1 MSETRPLEEAELG
14 VNDLSVCKGHGSKGT
29 GMIGSGK
36 TPLTPWQ
43 SLPRVICS
51 LPLSSLL
58 SGSLFSPPFP
68 RLSLTLVLSLP
79 VCLLLSVPVVYSG
92 CVCVSVSLF
101 ISPNRSSIL
110 RLSFFLPSFP
120 FPQSLSPFLCEPV
133 SFLIRP
139 SRHRCLSPRVSLLL
153 LLLCSVSS
161 SRWLIKAH
169 KGASAADAKLLA
181 ADRKR
186 SSTCLLAK
194 PWGKK
199 RLLQAINVGHMWS
212 NFWNRILWS
221 GHTPPTQTTKYTPS
235 GNGPP
240 WWQCFLQ
247 GDSVPWHIT
256 RNFSGLDWETFQRA
270 QIVDPASK
278 FPRSFLR

>member
-110 RLSFFLPSFP
+110 RLSFFLSSFP
-120 FPQSLSPFLCEPV
+120 FPRSLSPFLCEPV

-139 SRHRCLSPRVSLLL
+139 SRHCCLSPRVSLLL

-194 PWGKK
+194 PWGEKK
-199 RLLQAINVGHMWS
+199 G
-212 NFWNRILWS
+212 
-221 GHTPPTQTTKYTPS
+221 
-235 GNGPP
+235 
-240 WWQCFLQ
+240 CFKL
-247 GDSVPWHIT
+247 
-256 RNFSGLDWETFQRA
+256 
-270 QIVDPASK
+270 
-278 FPRSFLR
+278 